1 MTNAD
6 DRILEFLRN
15 EGNSELIANP
25 VVIAVNTGFSS
36 HTVRERV
43 GALRR
48 SDPIEYYEGSRGL
61 YRITAAD
68 RDYLDGRLS
77 DAEVAEIEETL
88 DAH

>member
-15 EGNSELIANP
+15 EGNGELVANP
-25 VVIAVNTGFSS
+25 AVIAVNTGFSP

-43 GALRR
+43 GPLRR
-48 SDPIEYYEGSRGL
+48 SGLIEYYDGSRGL
-61 YRITAAD
+61 YRITAAG

-77 DAEVAEIEETL
+77 DAEVAEIETRLE
-88 DAH
+88 AE